1 MSHIDDALRLAGAP
15 AAEPSTLGAAGADVF
30 VSPWTAG
37 GQSIEGDSPRE
48 SSPDLLPVRP
58 SRRERFNPVWRDR
71 LTISSGADPLL
82 VHQFHR
88 LAAILLRAQR
98 TRRLKS
104 VMITSSA
111 PHDGKTLTSLNLALV
126 LSGSYRL
133 RVLLIEGD
141 LRRPA
146 IAAAANLPPGEGL
159 SDTLKGVDDRKVPLI
174 QLTDTLTL
182 LQAGRP
188 DPDPLSGLTSPR
200 MLRLM
205 REASE
210 EFDWVILDTP
220 PLGPTADA
228 GLLCPLVDAAI
239 LVVRAGQTPC
249 AAVQT
254 AIDTLGR
261 DRILGVVLNAVDYDV
276 ASGYDATYADY

>member
-1 MSHIDDALRLAGAP
+1 MSHIDDALRLSGVP
-15 AAEPSTLGAAGADVF
+15 LAEPSALGAVGADVF

-37 GQSIEGDSPRE
+37 DHVQSDSSRG
-48 SSPDLLPVRP
+48 SSPHLLPVRP
-58 SRRERFNPVWRDR
+58 LRKVNPAWRER

-104 VMITSSA
+104 VMITSAA

-126 LSGSYRL
+126 LSGPYRL

-146 IAAAANLPPGEGL
+146 IAAAANLPPGDGL
-159 SDTLKGVDDRKVPLI
+159 SEALKASDNQKVPLV
-174 QLTDTLTL
+174 QLTDMLTL
-182 LQAGRP
+182 LPAGRP

-200 MLRLM
+200 MGRLM
-205 REASE
+205 QEAAE
-210 EFDWVILDTP
+210 QFDWVILDTP

-239 LVVRAGQTPC
+239 LVVRAGGTPY
-249 AAVQT
+249 AAVRT
-254 AIDTLGR
+254 AIETLGQE
-261 DRILGVVLNAVDYDV
+261 RILGVVLNAVDYDV
-276 ASGYDATYADY
+276 ASGYDAAYADY

>member
-1 MSHIDDALRLAGAP
+1 MSRIDDALRLSGVPLAELSARGAV
-15 AAEPSTLGAAGADVF
+15 AADVF
-30 VSPWTAG
+30 ESPWTAG
-37 GQSIEGDSPRE
+37 DHIESDSSRG
-48 SSPDLLPVRP
+48 SSPHLLPVRP
-58 SRRERFNPVWRDR
+58 SRKEGFNPAWRDR

-104 VMITSSA
+104 VMITSAA

-126 LSGSYRL
+126 LSGPYRL

-146 IAAAANLPPGEGL
+146 IAAAANLPPGHGL
-159 SDTLKGVDDRKVPLI
+159 SEALKASDDQKVPLV
-174 QLTDTLTL
+174 QLTDMLTL
-182 LQAGRP
+182 LPAGRP

-200 MLRLM
+200 MRRLLQ
-205 REASE
+205 EAAE

-228 GLLCPLVDAAI
+228 GLLCPLVDAAV
-239 LVVRAGQTPC
+239 LVVRAGGTPYR
-249 AAVQT
+249 AVRT
-254 AIDTLGR
+254 AIETLGQE
-261 DRILGVVLNAVDYDV
+261 RILGVVLNAVDYDV
-276 ASGYDATYADY
+276 ASGYDAAYADY

>member
-1 MSHIDDALRLAGAP
+1 LRKVNP
-15 AAEPSTLGAAGADVF
+15 A
-30 VSPWTAG
+30 W
-37 GQSIEGDSPRE
+37 RE
-48 SSPDLLPVRP
+48 
-58 SRRERFNPVWRDR
+58 R

-104 VMITSSA
+104 VMITSAA

-126 LSGSYRL
+126 LSGPYRL

-146 IAAAANLPPGEGL
+146 IAAAANLPPGDGL
-159 SDTLKGVDDRKVPLI
+159 SEALKASDDQKVPLV
-174 QLTDTLTL
+174 QLTDMLTL
-182 LQAGRP
+182 LPAGRP

-200 MLRLM
+200 MRRLLQ
-205 REASE
+205 EASE
-210 EFDWVILDTP
+210 QFDWVILDTP

-228 GLLCPLVDAAI
+228 GLLCPLVDAAV
-239 LVVRAGQTPC
+239 LVIRAGGTPYR
-249 AAVQT
+249 AVQT
-254 AIDTLGR
+254 AIETLGQE
-261 DRILGVVLNAVDYDV
+261 RILGVVLNAVDYDV
-276 ASGYDATYADY
+276 ASGYDAAYADY